1 MANLKD
7 LIVSGPIRAIS
18 GVIGDLTGTA
28 DKALKDGNGNTITS
42 YYVPTAR
49 TVNSKALSS
58 NIVLNGADLVIT
70 GYSKPSST
78 SALAATDT
86 INVALGK
93 LEKALDGK
101 QASGSYVPTSR
112 TINSKA
118 LTANITLNYSDVGAA
133 ASSHTH
139 TSSEVT
145 DLSTTIS
152 SAISGKADSATSLSG
167 YGITDA
173 YTKTEID
180 GKLSGAM
187 HFKGTKASVSNLP
200 TTGNVQGDMWNVTDT
215 GANYAWDGT
224 AWDKLSENIDLSG
237 YVPTSRTVNGKALS
251 GNISLT
257 ASDVGAAASGHTH
270 SVFVK
275 SGTGAAAG
283 FVPAPS
289 TTAGTTKYLREDG
302 TWVVPPGTYTHPTT
316 SGNKHIPSGGSSGQI
331 LKWSADGTATWAAEY
346 SYTHP
351 TTSGNKHIP
360 SGGSSGQ
367 ILKWSA
373 DGTATWAAE
382 YSYTHPTT
390 SGNKHIP
397 SGGSSGQFLKWS
409 ADGTAT
415 WAADNNTLNTAGS
428 TDTSSK
434 IFLVGAT
441 SQAANP
447 QTYSHDT
454 AFVDTNGRVNSAAPA
469 ADANDTTVATTKWVK
484 DRGYT
489 TNTGTITGIT
499 MNGASKGTSGVVDL
513 GTVATSDTKNT
524 AGSTDTSSKIFLVG
538 ATSQAANPQTY
549 SHDTVFVDTDGA
561 LNSVTPATGN
571 NTTKVATTAFVTAAV
586 GNYLPKSGG
595 TMTGALNFANNT
607 WNAVGDDVA
616 MGDCNIA
623 GHLCIKQL
631 NGASCGIQFYNNS
644 GTALSQLNAVSG
656 GITSSGSLGINNNA
670 AKMQYNSTTEAIE
683 FVFA

>member
-28 DKALKDGNGNTITS
+28 DKALKDGSGNTITS

-49 TVNSKALSS
+49 TVNSKALSA
-58 NIVLNGADLVIT
+58 NITLTGADLVIT

-86 INVALGK
+86 INAALGK
-93 LEKALDGK
+93 LEKGLDGK
-101 QASGSYVPTSR
+101 QASGSYVPTTR
-112 TINSKA
+112 TVNSKA
-118 LTANITLNYSDVGAA
+118 LSADITLNYSDVGAA

-139 TSSEVT
+139 ASSEIT

-152 SAISGKADSATSLSG
+152 SAISGKADKATSLSG
-167 YGITDA
+167 YGIADA

-224 AWDKLSENIDLSG
+224 QWDKLSENIDLSG

-257 ASDVGAAASGHTH
+257 ASDVGASASGHTH
-270 SVFVK
+270 STFVK
-275 SGTGAAAG
+275 SGSGAAAG

-289 TTAGTTKYLREDG
+289 TTAGTSKYLCEDG
-302 TWVVPPGTYTHPTT
+302 TWATPPGT
-316 SGNKHIPSGGSSGQI
+316 
-331 LKWSADGTATWAAEY
+331 
-346 SYTHP
+346 
-351 TTSGNKHIP
+351 
-360 SGGSSGQ
+360 
-367 ILKWSA
+367 
-373 DGTATWAAE
+373 
-382 YSYTHPTT
+382 YTHPTT

-415 WAADNNTLNTAGS
+415 WAADNDTKNTAGS

-454 AFVDTNGRVNSAAPA
+454 AFVDTNGRINSAAPA

-484 DRGYT
+484 DQGYT

-549 SHDTVFVDTDGA
+549 SHDTVFVDTDGM
-561 LNSVTPATGN
+561 LNSATPTAGN
-571 NTTKVATTAFVTAAV
+571 SSTKVATTAFVGTALGSYVTTNTAQTISAAKTFSAAV
-586 GNYLPKSGG
+586 
-595 TMTGALNFANNT
+595 TFANNT
-607 WNAVGDDVA
+607 WNSVGDDA
-616 MGDCNIA
+616 SIGDHNVG
-623 GHLCIKQL
+623 GHICIKP
-631 NGASCGIQFYNNS
+631 NSSTYDSSGGIQFCNSS
-644 GTALSQLNAVSG
+644 GTSLVQLNASSSAL
-656 GITSSGSLGINNNA
+656 TSSGSLGINNNA

>member
-28 DKALKDGNGNTITS
+28 DKALKDGSGNTITS

-49 TVNSKALSS
+49 TINSKALSS

-93 LEKALDGK
+93 LEKGLEGK
-101 QASGSYVPTSR
+101 QASGSYVPTTR
-112 TINSKA
+112 TVNSKA
-118 LTANITLNYSDVGAA
+118 LSADITLNYSDVGAA

-139 TSSEVT
+139 ASSEIT

-215 GANYAWDGT
+215 GANYAWDGS

-270 SVFVK
+270 NVFVK

-302 TWVVPPGTYTHPTT
+302 TWVVPPGT
-316 SGNKHIPSGGSSGQI
+316 
-331 LKWSADGTATWAAEY
+331 
-346 SYTHP
+346 YTHP

-454 AFVDTNGRVNSAAPA
+454 
-469 ADANDTTVATTKWVK
+469 
-484 DRGYT
+484 
-489 TNTGTITGIT
+489 
-499 MNGASKGTSGVVDL
+499 
-513 GTVATSDTKNT
+513 
-524 AGSTDTSSKIFLVG
+524 
-538 ATSQAANPQTY
+538 
-549 SHDTVFVDTDGA
+549 VFVDTDGA
-561 LNSVTPATGN
+561 LNSVTPTAGN
-571 NTTKVATTAFVTAAV
+571 STTKVATTAFVTTAV

-595 TMTGALNFANNT
+595 TMTGAITFANNT
-607 WNAVGDDVA
+607 WNSMGDDA
-616 MGDCNIA
+616 SIGDQNVG
-623 GHLCIKQL
+623 GHICIKP
-631 NGASCGIQFYNNS
+631 NSSTYDNSGGIQFKNSS
-644 GTALSQLNAVSG
+644 GTNLVQLNASSSAL
-656 GITSSGSLGINNNA
+656 TSSGSLGINNNA

>member
-28 DKALKDGNGNTITS
+28 DKALKDGSGNTITS

-49 TVNSKALSS
+49 TINSKALSS
-58 NIVLNGADLVIT
+58 NIVLNGADLAIT

-93 LEKALDGK
+93 LEKGLEGK
-101 QASGSYVPTSR
+101 QASGSYVPTTR
-112 TINSKA
+112 TVNSKA
-118 LTANITLNYSDVGAA
+118 LSADITLNYSDVGAA

-139 TSSEVT
+139 ASSEIT

-215 GANYAWDGT
+215 GANYAWDGS

-270 SVFVK
+270 NVFVK

-302 TWVVPPGTYTHPTT
+302 TWVVPPGT
-316 SGNKHIPSGGSSGQI
+316 
-331 LKWSADGTATWAAEY
+331 
-346 SYTHP
+346 YTHP

-454 AFVDTNGRVNSAAPA
+454 
-469 ADANDTTVATTKWVK
+469 
-484 DRGYT
+484 
-489 TNTGTITGIT
+489 
-499 MNGASKGTSGVVDL
+499 
-513 GTVATSDTKNT
+513 
-524 AGSTDTSSKIFLVG
+524 
-538 ATSQAANPQTY
+538 
-549 SHDTVFVDTDGA
+549 VFVDTDGA
-561 LNSVTPATGN
+561 LNSVTPTAGN
-571 NTTKVATTAFVTAAV
+571 STTKVATTAFVTTAV

-595 TMTGALNFANNT
+595 TMTGAITFANNT
-607 WNAVGDDVA
+607 WNSMGDDA
-616 MGDCNIA
+616 SIGDQNVG
-623 GHLCIKQL
+623 GHICIKP
-631 NGASCGIQFYNNS
+631 NSSTYDNSGGIQFKNSS
-644 GTALSQLNAVSG
+644 GTNLVQLNASSSAL
-656 GITSSGSLGINNNA
+656 TSSGSLGINNNA